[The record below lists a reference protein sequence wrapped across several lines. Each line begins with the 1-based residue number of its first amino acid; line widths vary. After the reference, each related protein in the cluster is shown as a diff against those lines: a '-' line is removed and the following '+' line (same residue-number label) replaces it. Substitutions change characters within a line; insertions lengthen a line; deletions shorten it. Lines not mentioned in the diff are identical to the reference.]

1 MLKVFQ
7 NFFATNLYVKISA
20 NKFEAKNLS
29 YNEDNHWQVLHALA
43 PFTNDRLLVAHFVKA
58 ETVLQPFIKQ
68 LLPKSLI
75 PKSFRILVHPLSHI
89 EGGLSDIEE
98 RVLKELILGVGAF
111 KVVLHIGEELDDM
124 EAIDLLNSVE

>member
-98 RVLKELILGVGAF
+98 RVLNLKSAVESRKSAQVFDAPRKPLGF
-111 KVVLHIGEELDDM
+111 SHDQ
-124 EAIDLLNSVE
+124 